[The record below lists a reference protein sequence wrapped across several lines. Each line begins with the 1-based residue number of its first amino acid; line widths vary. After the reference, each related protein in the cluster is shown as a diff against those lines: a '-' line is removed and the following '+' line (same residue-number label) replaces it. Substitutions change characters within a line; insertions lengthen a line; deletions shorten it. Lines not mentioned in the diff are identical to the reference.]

1 MKQTLNLLISALEKL
16 TKTNKTIEINKLEE
30 EVAPLIKDLTNVIAE
45 NQHLKNDADLKD
57 KVNKLGEIIKSLDKN
72 QEQQSKIFSEFMKYL
87 KDRKIN

>member
-45 NQHLKNDADLKD
+45 NQHLKNDDDVKD
-57 KVNKLGEIIKSLDKN
+57 KVNNLGEIIKSLDNN
-72 QEQQSKIFSEFMKYL
+72 QEQQSNSFSEFMKYL

>member
-72 QEQQSKIFSEFMKYL
+72 QEQQKQDFF
-87 KDRKIN
+87 